1 MIESQFC
8 GLHGSNQFKLASV
21 IRCLLLI
28 RSFVFAEAASGALL
42 GAEDVHFGVNR
53 LATPADDGHFYAR
66 PSAGYAAPH
75 HHSHRS
81 RQQVKPPC
89 FPSFCFGLLFSSSG
103 GRFFKKVTRL
113 LFSHRVDSL
122 SSGSGRKPELVVP
135 TSLDAHN

>member
-103 GRFFKKVTRL
+103 GRFFQKGYAAFVFTALIHCRLAAAGNRNL
-113 LFSHRVDSL
+113 LFQPL
-122 SSGSGRKPELVVP
+122 
-135 TSLDAHN
+135 